1 MKRMLPLLL
10 ACLLLLGCGQG
21 MPAEE
26 TDNVLP
32 SASAPA
38 TDSFPPVTEIQEESQ
53 GLQTYLLPLA
63 NAYSLKAWGSRLLL
77 LSGDSTTTLTL
88 LQTRDLAITA
98 SLTLDFYLDA
108 HDPGLQLGMEH
119 LSYYDP
125 AAGQTVVLDETLKE
139 ISHIRAPEGL
149 VGSPLLSSDRNTL
162 YYCTATAIRS
172 WNLET
177 GIRRMVKALSY
188 EYQALTGLHQ
198 NDSVVQCT
206 IQNGGQIQS
215 LFVDVDNGR
224 LQKQVDGQVSLTT
237 QDGSFYASFPTG
249 GVQSMV
255 FAESAGTAQLLLSED
270 PGAQGQF
277 LPQLRG
283 AVFVSTLPEAE
294 TTLTYCDLTS
304 GARYEPAILGAAR
317 VPLAI
322 TGLEGSVYLLSYR
335 PDYGRSA
342 VTRWEISVL
351 TANGTA
357 RISPYSTE
365 PDTAALAQCQQ
376 TARKIGDK
384 YGLQVLV
391 WKDATAVQPWDY
403 DLEPEYQVG
412 VIQRELEL
420 LDARLSQYPQ
430 AILTATASHFTSLN
444 LCLVRQLTGT
454 AESGSL
460 ERVNGLQFF
469 DDGSAYVVLAV
480 GRYSD
485 HELYHELFH
494 VMETHI
500 LSQSAAF
507 DRWEEQNPSGFS
519 YDYSYRTNAQR
530 DSGVYLS
537 KGNRAFIDTYS
548 MSYPSEDR
556 ARIMEYAMLPG
567 NASLFQEPILQAKL
581 ATLCKGI
588 RDAYG
593 LKKSTETY
601 HWEQYLK

>member
-21 MPAEE
+21 ISAEE
-26 TDNVLP
+26 TGNALP

-38 TDSFPPVTEIQEESQ
+38 AESFPSVTEIQEESQ

-63 NAYSLKAWGSRLLL
+63 NAYSLKAWGKHLLL

-88 LQTRDLAITA
+88 LKPQDLAITA

-108 HDPGLQLGMEH
+108 DDPGLQLGAEH

-149 VGSPLLSSDRNTL
+149 VGSPLLSGDRNTL

-188 EYQALTGLHQ
+188 ESQALTGLHH

-206 IQNGGQIQS
+206 IQNDGQTQS
-215 LFVDVDNGR
+215 LFVAVDTGR
-224 LQKQVDGQVSLTT
+224 LQKQVDGQVWLTS

-249 GVQSMV
+249 GVQSLV
-255 FAESAGTAQLLLSED
+255 FGESTEGAQLLLSED
-270 PGAQGQF
+270 PRARGQF
-277 LPQLRG
+277 LPRLRG
-283 AVFVSTLPEAE
+283 AVFVSTLPEGE
-294 TTLTYCDLTS
+294 TALTYCDLPS
-304 GARYEPAILGAAR
+304 GTQYEPTILGTDR

-322 TGLEGSVYLLSYR
+322 TGLEGSVYLLTYR
-335 PDYGRSA
+335 PDYGRNA
-342 VTRWEISVL
+342 VTRWETSVL
-351 TANGTA
+351 APSGDA
-357 RISPYSTE
+357 RISPYASE
-365 PDTAALAQCQQ
+365 PDTATLAQCQQ
-376 TARKIGDK
+376 TARKIGEK
-384 YGLQVLV
+384 YGLQVRV

-460 ERVNGLQFF
+460 QRVNGLQFF

-593 LKKSTETY
+593 LKKSNETY
-601 HWEQYLK
+601 RWEQYLK